1 VGAGSIYKT
10 NYPRLYSYKMR
21 GRRKKKQ
28 KLGKEK
34 GMGKQLT
41 HCMD

>member
-1 VGAGSIYKT
+1 MNGTFRKMWVQVAFTRQITQGYT
-10 NYPRLYSYKMR
+10 PYKMR

-34 GMGKQLT
+34 
-41 HCMD
+41 

>member
-1 VGAGSIYKT
+1 MKNGNLSEDVGAGSIYKT
-10 NYPRLYSYKMR
+10 NYPGLYSYKMR

-34 GMGKQLT
+34 
-41 HCMD
+41 

>member
-1 VGAGSIYKT
+1 MNGTFRKMWVQVAFT
-10 NYPRLYSYKMR
+10 RQNYPGLYSYKMR

-34 GMGKQLT
+34 
-41 HCMD
+41 